1 MASAFLPFAIDH
13 LPFAV
18 YHYIEIPMLRYLVRR
33 LLLTI
38 PVLLGVATLVFAL
51 IHLVPGDP
59 AQAMLGEGAAPE
71 ELVKLRH
78 SLGLD
83 QPLLVQYKSF
93 LSGIARGDLGT
104 SFRYNT
110 PVTAQIR
117 EKLPNTAKLAVAAM
131 VLAIL
136 FAIPLGILAAVF
148 RGTIVDYSAMTVA
161 LVGISM
167 PNFWLGPLLAIL
179 FAVRLGWLPV
189 SGTGS
194 IWHLVLP
201 AVTLG
206 AALSAILARMTRASL
221 LEELRELYVLAARA
235 RGVSRTRAVLRHAFR
250 NSLIPI
256 VTIIGLQFGAVL
268 TGTIITETIFAWP
281 GLGRLLIQAINFRD
295 YPLVQ
300 GCILFISVTYVAM
313 NLLTDLAYGFLDPR
327 IRFE

>member
-1 MASAFLPFAIDH
+1 
-13 LPFAV
+13 
-18 YHYIEIPMLRYLVRR
+18 MLRYLIRR

-59 AQAMLGEGAAPE
+59 AQVMLGEGASQE
-71 ELVKLRH
+71 EVARLRT

-83 QPLLVQYKSF
+83 RPLLVQYQSF
-93 LSGIARGDLGT
+93 LAGALRGDLGT
-104 SFRYNT
+104 SFRYDT
-110 PVTAQIR
+110 PVTTQLR

-131 VLAIL
+131 LAAII
-136 FAIPLGILAAVF
+136 FAIPLGILAAVY
-148 RGTIVDYSAMTVA
+148 RGTAIDHGAMTLA

-167 PNFWLGPLLAIL
+167 PNFWLGPLLAIF
-179 FAVRLGWLPV
+179 FAVYLGWLPV

-194 IWHLVLP
+194 LAHIVLP

-235 RGVSRTRAVLRHAFR
+235 RGLSGARAVLRHAFR

-281 GLGRLLIQAINFRD
+281 GIGRLLIQAINFRD
-295 YPLVQ
+295 YPLIQ

-313 NLLTDLAYGFLDPR
+313 NLLTDLTYGFLDPR
-327 IRFE
+327 IRYD

>member
-1 MASAFLPFAIDH
+1 MT
-13 LPFAV
+13 
-18 YHYIEIPMLRYLVRR
+18 RYLIRR

-38 PVLLGVATLVFAL
+38 PVMLGVATLVFAL

-59 AQAMLGEGAAPE
+59 AQAMLGETAPQADV
-71 ELVKLRH
+71 LKLRH

-83 QPLLVQYKSF
+83 QPLLTQYRTF
-93 LSGIARGDLGT
+93 MTGLARGDLGT
-104 SFRYNT
+104 SFRYNA

-117 EKLPNTAKLAVAAM
+117 EKFPNTAMLALAAM
-131 VLAIL
+131 CFAIV

-148 RGTIVDYSAMTVA
+148 RGTFVDHAAMTVA
-161 LVGISM
+161 LAGISM
-167 PNFWLGPLLAIL
+167 PNFWLGPLLAIV

-189 SGTGS
+189 SGTGGLP
-194 IWHLVLP
+194 HLILP

-235 RGVSRTRAVLRHAFR
+235 RGLSRMRAVVKHAFR

-281 GLGRLLIQAINFRD
+281 GLGRLLIQAISFRD

-300 GCILFISVTYVAM
+300 GCILFISITYVAM
-313 NLLTDLAYGFLDPR
+313 NLLTDLTYGFLDPR
-327 IRFE
+327 IRFD